1 MASYSLDVDHGI
13 YRNRRDFIAGLG
25 AGGDRVSMGRWPK
38 ERYSGHHARGDL
50 VLEIESLPR
59 NLCDVHHFQS
69 WGYCCGLSDGSGGW
83 DTRVATRVA
92 VLRVSPARR

>member
-1 MASYSLDVDHGI
+1 MSRVDNTSFGAIALTTLAS
-13 YRNRRDFIAGLG
+13 
-25 AGGDRVSMGRWPK
+25 
-38 ERYSGHHARGDL
+38 DL

-59 NLCDVHHFQS
+59 NLCDVHPFQS